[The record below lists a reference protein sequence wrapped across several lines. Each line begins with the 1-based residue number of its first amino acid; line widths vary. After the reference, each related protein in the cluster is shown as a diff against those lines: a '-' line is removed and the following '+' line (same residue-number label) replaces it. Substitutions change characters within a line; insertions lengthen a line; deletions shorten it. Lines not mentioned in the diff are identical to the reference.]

1 MAKGPFR
8 EAGAVLSYLTAIWTV
23 TAAVDLAFA
32 ADPEPRAGSAASPHE
47 QCFQGTFQV
56 SHPTAEQR
64 IAACSR
70 ALQAYEMTEHEVA
83 LAHLN
88 RGVARMEMGDKVLA
102 SVDYQEAL
110 KRYDSMIDPKDPDAL
125 ALYRRGVS
133 LDGLGQSER
142 ALSNYDE
149 AIKRSPREPRAFFER
164 GVLLATRK
172 RAYDR
177 AIVDFN
183 RVLELAP
190 GDVDAMIRRGDA
202 YGQMGDFGHALAD
215 LDRAISLAP
224 DYARAYVFRGIT
236 NSRRK
241 KNERAAADFDAA
253 LKIDPRNIDG
263 LVNRAA
269 LYAGDHR
276 EDLAIDDLTTAIAIQ
291 KNNPFAFYNRGY
303 AHFANGDYK
312 LAIEDYSTAIGL
324 DPAMGLAY
332 NNRCLA
338 RTIAGVDLVPALAD
352 CEMALKTMPTNLDVR
367 ITRGFIHLKLGK
379 PAAAIVEYNAVL
391 AVDPNRSLA
400 LYGRGLAQIKMNH
413 KKEGEADQA
422 AAHALSPAVEQQ
434 FSIYGVN

>member
-1 MAKGPFR
+1 MANRPFR
-8 EAGAVLSYLTAIWTV
+8 EAGAVLTSLAAFMAV
-23 TAAVDLAFA
+23 AVPADSALGADPRPAAV
-32 ADPEPRAGSAASPHE
+32 SPHE
-47 QCFQGTFQV
+47 QCFQGTFQL
-56 SHPTAEQR
+56 SRPTAEQR
-64 IAACSR
+64 IAACSN
-70 ALQAYEMTEHEVA
+70 ALQSDKMTEHEVA

-110 KRYDSMIDPKDPDAL
+110 NHYEGLIDSKDPDAL

-133 LDGLGQSER
+133 LDGLGQTDR
-142 ALSNYDE
+142 ALSSFDE
-149 AIKRSPREPRAFFER
+149 AIKRSPKEPRAFFER

-177 AIVDFN
+177 AISDFN

-215 LDRAISLAP
+215 LDRAVSLAP
-224 DYARAYVFRGIT
+224 DYARAYIFRGLT

-241 KNERAAADFDAA
+241 ENERAAADFDAA

-303 AHFANGDYK
+303 AYFARGDYK
-312 LAIEDYSTAIGL
+312 LAIDDYSVAIGL
-324 DPAMGLAY
+324 DPAMALAY
-332 NNRCLA
+332 NNRCLT
-338 RTIAGVDLVPALAD
+338 RTIAGIDLVPALAD
-352 CEMALKTMPTNLDVR
+352 CATALKMMPTNLDVR
-367 ITRGFIHLKLGK
+367 ITRGFIHLKLGDLTT
-379 PAAAIVEYNAVL
+379 AIVEYNAVL
-391 AVDPNRSLA
+391 AADPNRALA
-400 LYGRGLAQIKMNH
+400 LYGRGMARNRMNQE
-413 KKEGEADQA
+413 KEGEADQA
-422 AAHALSPAVEQQ
+422 AARALDPTVEKQ
-434 FSIYGVN
+434 FSTYGVN

>member
-1 MAKGPFR
+1 MAKRRFR
-8 EAGAVLSYLTAIWTV
+8 EVGALVISLASLLAV
-23 TAAVDLAFA
+23 TAPVDSALA
-32 ADPEPRAGSAASPHE
+32 ADPQPSAVSAASPHE
-47 QCFQGTFQV
+47 QCFQGTFQ
-56 SHPTAEQR
+56 SSRPTAEQR

-102 SVDYQEAL
+102 SIDYEEAL
-110 KRYDSMIDPKDPDAL
+110 KHYDGLIDAKDPDAL

-133 LDGLGQSER
+133 LDGLGQTDR

-149 AIKRSPREPRAFFER
+149 AIKRSPKEPRAFFER

-177 AIVDFN
+177 AIADFN

-190 GDVDAMIRRGDA
+190 SDVDAMIRRGDA

-215 LDRAISLAP
+215 LDRAVNLAP
-224 DYARAYVFRGIT
+224 DYARAYIFRGIA
-236 NSRRK
+236 NGRRK
-241 KNERAAADFDAA
+241 ETTLAVADFNAA

-276 EDLAIDDLTTAIAIQ
+276 EDLAIGDLTTAIAIQ
-291 KNNPFAFYNRGY
+291 KNNPLAFYNRGY
-303 AHFANGDYK
+303 AHFAKGDYK
-312 LAIEDYSTAIGL
+312 SAIDDYSAAIVL

-352 CEMALKTMPTNLDVR
+352 CATALKTMPTNLDVG
-367 ITRGFIHLKLGK
+367 ITRGFIHLKLGE
-379 PAAAIVEYNAVL
+379 PAAAIVDYNAVL
-391 AVDPNRSLA
+391 AVDPNRALA
-400 LYGRGLAQIKMNH
+400 LYGRGLAQIRMNH
-413 KKEGEADQA
+413 KREGEADQA
-422 AAHALSPAVEQQ
+422 AAHALSPTVEQR